1 MSVYNKKISIV
12 YAPFLPYMAS
22 GVTFH
27 IWQVSVAPGGQIV
40 WNALARSFTH
50 PYCNMRI
57 YIGDL
62 DKVNLLHE
70 LWHHVND
77 YDRQYS
83 ALWVE
88 TPDFYEP
95 EAERNIAKGFILA
108 HQGRYIKVDLSKDY
122 ADGSQYDQEV
132 GVVGAF
138 EKYVEKVR
146 KEQPRRKRSNP
157 YRDKCTCCHLR

>member
-1 MSVYNKKISIV
+1 M
-12 YAPFLPYMAS
+12 PHFLPYMAGS
-22 GVTFH
+22 VTFH
-27 IWQVSVAPGGQIV
+27 IWQVSVAPREQIV
-40 WNALARSFTH
+40 LNVLVRSFAH
-50 PYCNMRI
+50 PYYNMSVRI
-57 YIGDL
+57 DRL

-77 YDRQYS
+77 YDRHCS
-83 ALWVE
+83 ALWEE

-132 GVVGAF
+132 GKPGAF
-138 EKYVEKVR
+138 KECVEKVR
-146 KEQPRRKRSNP
+146 KEHRRRDRFNP
-157 YRDKCTCCHLR
+157 YRDKCTHCHQ